1 VQSYAAGA
9 YGKAASQH
17 WSQHMPVMFPT
28 SYYAY
33 LTKMIRFYN
42 ISNGPPI
49 DLKSTREDIDRAKA
63 IV

>member
-1 VQSYAAGA
+1 
-9 YGKAASQH
+9 
-17 WSQHMPVMFPT
+17 MFPT